1 MKKIYFAVTL
11 LLSVV
16 AVSCQREASFDDK
29 QVGENAL
36 VLSMQGSAPTRAAD
50 EVSVQKGALI
60 ELTDAETSQKFV
72 LEETIEDLNSAW
84 APVTKGT
91 PVYTENVGVLY
102 EKMIAHVGSS
112 DYDFYSM
119 DNSEGSTDGKMV
131 DGGWRYQCS
140 NFTGWPA
147 NASESTSLDF
157 YLLMPTTGN
166 GITGTPTYGKTT
178 DNDLSITFNYQS
190 ETTAAAQKDLIL
202 AARTITK
209 KEATDNR
216 VNGVS
221 VLFNHALTGVKFA
234 IANYDANKKITI
246 KSISFNGL
254 YDGGKCTIIPAKEN
268 NYRDKPTEEYS
279 SSDGRVVWESLTKS
293 GNALKAGGADGFGAP
308 VNYSGGSFSDNG
320 NYPSTFS
327 DAGAKN
333 NLNDGNATQTF
344 WLIPQTMSADVTLTI
359 VYTCGT
365 DKEKTGVFEFGKALN
380 TGTAESPSYVEWK
393 AGELRTYTIKVD
405 DVNVAITDQFTTST
419 KNNVVITNT
428 GATEVYIRAAIM
440 GQWVDPSGN
449 PVFGYTDFKTGDESG
464 QPASIPSWY
473 QDYMSHRD
481 NTQGYFG
488 KFEGLPGENW
498 VIGSD
503 GYYYYTLPVAPSGH
517 PTPLF
522 TSYTINEDNRPP
534 MRVGGKWVDTNLLID
549 IATQAIAAKQKGSGN
564 TLTYIP
570 YNEAWQN
577 AEIVASEAQAVTV
590 Q

>member
-29 QVGENAL
+29 EIGENAL
-36 VLSMQGSAPTRAAD
+36 VLSMQGSASTRAAD
-50 EVSVQKGALI
+50 EVSVQKGTLI

-72 LEETIEDLNSAW
+72 FEETIEDLNSAW
-84 APVTKGT
+84 APATKGT

-112 DYDFYSM
+112 NYDFYSM
-119 DNSEGSTDGKMV
+119 DNEEGKTDGSMV
-131 DGGWRYQCS
+131 AGGWRYQCS

-147 NASESTSLDF
+147 DATDATSLDF

-166 GITGTPTYGKTT
+166 GISGTPTYGKTG
-178 DNDLSITFNYQS
+178 NDLSIEFNYQS

-209 KEATDNR
+209 KEAMDNR

-234 IANYDANKKITI
+234 IANYDASKKITI

-279 SSDGRVVWESLTKS
+279 SSDGRVAWPNANLTKS
-293 GNALKAGGADGFGAP
+293 GKALKAGEFGAP
-308 VNYSGGSFSDNG
+308 VNYSGGSFSKNG
-320 NYPSTFS
+320 KYPSSFS
-327 DAGAKN
+327 DKGATN
-333 NLNDGNATQTF
+333 NLNDGDATQTF
-344 WLIPQTMSADVTLTI
+344 WLIPQTMSDDVTLTI
-359 VYTCGT
+359 EYTCGSET
-365 DKEKTGVFEFGKALN
+365 TKTGVFEFGKALK
-380 TGTAESPSYVEWK
+380 TASGYVEWK

-405 DVNVAITDQFTTST
+405 DVNVSITDQFTTST

-428 GATEVYIRAAIM
+428 GATEAYIRAAII

-464 QPASIPSWY
+464 QPATIPSWY
-473 QDYMSHRD
+473 QDYTSGG
-481 NTQGYFG
+481 TYYGTFV
-488 KFEGLPGENW
+488 GLPGDDW
-498 VIGSD
+498 VKGSD
-503 GYYYYTLPVAPSGH
+503 GYYYYTKPVASGA
-517 PTPLF
+517 PTTPLF
-522 TSYTINEDNRPP
+522 TSYTINDKNRPI
-534 MRVGGKWVDTNLLID
+534 MKVGGKPTPTNLLID
-549 IATQAIAAKQKGSGN
+549 IATQAIAAKQKGSGDK
-564 TLTYIP
+564 LSYIP
-570 YNEAWQN
+570 YDEAWKN
-577 AEIVASEAQAVTV
+577 AKDVASKAQTLTV
-590 Q
+590 N

>member
-102 EKMIAHVGSS
+102 EKMIAHVGNN

-209 KEATDNR
+209 KEATNNR

-293 GNALKAGGADGFGAP
+293 GNALKAGGDGGFGAP

-344 WLIPQTMSADVTLTI
+344 WLIPQTMSDAVTLTI
-359 VYTCGT
+359 EYTCGSDT
-365 DKEKTGVFEFGKALN
+365 KKTGVFEFGKALK
-380 TGTAESPSYVEWK
+380 TASGYVEWK

-405 DVNVAITDQFTTST
+405 DVNVSITDQFTTST

-428 GATEVYIRAAIM
+428 GATEAYIRAAII

-464 QPASIPSWY
+464 QPATIPSWY
-473 QDYMSHRD
+473 QDYINNGTYYGSFAD
-481 NTQGYFG
+481 
-488 KFEGLPGENW
+488 LPGDDW
-498 VIGSD
+498 VKGLD
-503 GYYYYTLPVAPSGH
+503 GYYYYTEPVASGATT
-517 PTPLF
+517 TPLF
-522 TSYTINEDNRPP
+522 TSYTINETNRPE
-534 MRVGGKWVDTNLLID
+534 MKVGGQPTKTNLLID

-570 YNEAWQN
+570 YDEAWAN
-577 AEIVASEAQAVTV
+577 AKDVASKAQTLTV
-590 Q
+590 N

>member
-29 QVGENAL
+29 GIGENAL
-36 VLSMQGSAPTRAAD
+36 VLSMQGSASTRAAD

-84 APVTKGT
+84 APATKGT

-131 DGGWRYQCS
+131 AGGWRYQCS

-166 GITGTPTYGKTT
+166 GITGTPTYVKTG
-178 DNDLSITFNYQS
+178 NDLSIKFKYQS

-209 KEATDNR
+209 KEAMDNR
-216 VNGVS
+216 VDGVS

-234 IANYDANKKITI
+234 IANYDASKKITI

-293 GNALKAGGADGFGAP
+293 GNALKAGGFGAP

-320 NYPSTFS
+320 NYPSSFS
-327 DAGAKN
+327 DKGAKN

-344 WLIPQTMSADVTLTI
+344 WLIPQTMSDDVTLTI
-359 VYTCGT
+359 EYTCGSDT
-365 DKEKTGVFEFGKALN
+365 KKTGVFEFGKALK
-380 TGTAESPSYVEWK
+380 TASVEWK

-405 DVNVAITDQFTTST
+405 DVNVSITDQFTTST

-428 GATEVYIRAAIM
+428 GATEAYIRAAII

-464 QPASIPSWY
+464 QPATIPSWY
-473 QDYMSHRD
+473 QDYTSGG
-481 NTQGYFG
+481 TYYGT
-488 KFEGLPGENW
+488 FEGLPGDDW
-498 VIGSD
+498 KKGSD
-503 GYYYYTLPVAPSGH
+503 GYYYYTKPVASGA
-517 PTPLF
+517 TTTSLF
-522 TSYTINEDNRPP
+522 TSYTIIEKNRPS
-534 MRVGGKWVDTNLLID
+534 MKVGGQPTKTNLLID
-549 IATQAIAAKQKGSGN
+549 IATQAIAAKQKGSGD

-570 YNEAWQN
+570 YDEAWKN
-577 AEIVASEAQAVTV
+577 AKDVASKAQTLTV
-590 Q
+590 N